1 MNQLYIP
8 RISPYSDNP
17 LLSLVGHTKRGRG
30 RRAAGY
36 PAPNFWLQGGGGEGS
51 YFSLERN
58 SFWGIPEHHT
68 RHKQTIF
75 YIESNQIFD
84 LQFFSECLS
93 TLATDQLVKIF
104 STFVTILPSY
114 SDFKFD
120 KIYSP
125 GYQLLGR
132 LTCRQVPEYQTL
144 GRLNHRGIQRSRG
157 VMFWRIFYFW
167 GLIPRGVR
175 FCTYIKLY

>member
-1 MNQLYIP
+1 MYIMPMLIHHSARTYDRQAIFYRNYQSCGRMRIVIKIYRIRIPALKNVKHCLFWPGQETKDNDKHGLMEHEPSLCIP
-8 RISPYSDNP
+8 RISSYSDNP

-93 TLATDQLVKIF
+93 TT
-104 STFVTILPSY
+104 Y
-114 SDFKFD
+114 
-120 KIYSP
+120 
-125 GYQLLGR
+125 LG
-132 LTCRQVPEYQTL
+132 
-144 GRLNHRGIQRSRG
+144 H
-157 VMFWRIFYFW
+157 
-167 GLIPRGVR
+167 
-175 FCTYIKLY
+175 